1 MSNQPNEPQEDNK
14 TSVAHSSLQAS
25 ESDSSQ
31 VTQATQATHAALESA
46 SKSTAA
52 DDNVNPLTQWQ
63 SLSPW
68 SMLSFIFGSAK
79 AILSNG
85 YAIIPV
91 VYAGWHSGFDLKMGL
106 LGFIAAIVLLTIFS
120 FIQWQTYRFKLS
132 GQQLNIKRGLFFTR
146 KDEIPLNKIQNIRY
160 SQPFYFKPF
169 KLGTLI
175 VETAGSKD
183 DEAHLSAL
191 DATQASKLKQ
201 QLLQLAPQQLATYDA
216 VDEISTEN
224 TADSVN
230 TPSNKT
236 HKTIVVRNLKQLI
249 QFGFY
254 QNNLIWFAVI
264 AGPIMGQVQWEQ
276 IVELPIIQQFWSVI
290 VSYSGPSIALQAMAI
305 MLTLLLIYCLF
316 SIISIVAAVLKYHP
330 YTLDKQQQ
338 TLQRSGGIIS
348 HQQDALAI
356 RRVQLVHFSQPFL
369 AKLLGL
375 WTLYFKQVKGQEVE
389 QKTTEHMLLPSV
401 KTAEIA
407 TILAQI
413 PQLAGGATNIPA
425 RYQAIALAWFLRRGL
440 LMYIPALLILIYTGL
455 NPISEVALL
464 IATAV
469 MALTFLRY
477 KQWGYVI
484 EDEVLWQHS
493 GLFGHHWKR
502 IHYEKIQHV
511 SITQTKGQQR
521 SGYAYIEI
529 GLASGSLTLPYIA
542 EKDALFIAEKAMQ
555 TIKQDYRNW
564 I

>member
-1 MSNQPNEPQEDNK
+1 MSNQPNEPQKDNK
-14 TSVAHSSLQAS
+14 ISVAHSSLQTS
-25 ESDSSQ
+25 ENPSSQ
-31 VTQATQATHAALESA
+31 AKKATSTSS
-46 SKSTAA
+46 SKSTTA
-52 DDNVNPLTQWQ
+52 DKNVNALTQWQ

-91 VYAGWHSGFDLKMGL
+91 VYAGWQSGFDLQMGL
-106 LGFIAAIVLLTIFS
+106 LGFVAAILLLTIFS
-120 FIQWQTYRFKLS
+120 FIQWRTYRFKLS

-191 DATQASKLKQ
+191 DSTQASKLKQ
-201 QLLQLAPQQLATYDA
+201 QLLQLAPEHQLATNDA

-264 AGPIMGQVQWEQ
+264 AGPIMGQIKWEQ
-276 IVELPIIQQFWSVI
+276 IVELPIIQQFWGVI
-290 VSYSGPSIALQAMAI
+290 VSYSGPSIALQAIAI
-305 MLTLLLIYCLF
+305 MMTLLLVYCLF

-330 YTLDKQQQ
+330 YTLEKQQQ
-338 TLQRSGGIIS
+338 TLQRSGGVIS

-407 TILAQI
+407 AILAQI
-413 PQLAGGATNIPA
+413 PQLAGGTTNIPA

-440 LMYIPALLILIYTGL
+440 LMYIPALLILIFTGL

-469 MALTFLRY
+469 MGLTFLRY

-502 IHYEKIQHV
+502 IPYEKIQHV

-521 SGYAYIEI
+521 SGHAYIEI

>member
-1 MSNQPNEPQEDNK
+1 MSNQPNEPQKDNK
-14 TSVAHSSLQAS
+14 ISVAHSSLQTS
-25 ESDSSQ
+25 ENPSSQ
-31 VTQATQATHAALESA
+31 AKKATSTSS
-46 SKSTAA
+46 SKSTTA
-52 DDNVNPLTQWQ
+52 DKNVNALTQWQ

-91 VYAGWHSGFDLKMGL
+91 VYAGWQSGFDLQMGL
-106 LGFIAAIVLLTIFS
+106 LGFVVAILLLTIFS
-120 FIQWQTYRFKLS
+120 FIQWRTYRFKLS

-191 DATQASKLKQ
+191 DSTQASKLKQ
-201 QLLQLAPQQLATYDA
+201 QLLQLAPQQLATNDA
-216 VDEISTEN
+216 VDEISTKN
-224 TADSVN
+224 TANSVN
-230 TPSNKT
+230 TPSDKT
-236 HKTIVVRNLKQLI
+236 HNTIVVRNLKQLI

-264 AGPIMGQVQWEQ
+264 AGPIMGQIKWEQ
-276 IVELPIIQQFWSVI
+276 IVELPIIQQFWSAV
-290 VSYSGPSIALQAMAI
+290 VSYSGPSIALQAIAI
-305 MLTLLLIYCLF
+305 MLTLLLVYCLF

-330 YTLDKQQQ
+330 YTLEKQQQ
-338 TLQRSGGIIS
+338 TLQRSGGVIS

-407 TILAQI
+407 AILAQI
-413 PQLAGGATNIPA
+413 PQLAGGTTNIPA

-440 LMYIPALLILIYTGL
+440 LMYIPALLILIFTGL

-469 MALTFLRY
+469 MGLTFLRY

-502 IHYEKIQHV
+502 IPYEKIQHV

-521 SGYAYIEI
+521 SGHAYIEI